1 MPDQLRCLG
10 CLLFLVVSFTFP
22 IATVSAQDTDEK
34 SERKNPSREIAL
46 SKSEFTKKLS
56 VLAKQFREAAD
67 DESKEEV
74 IRNRREFEVTIIDK
88 VIQLTRDRSESNRD
102 IRDLVWY
109 INRVKGDARNK
120 VYSEL
125 TSLHL
130 NSDRLSLLAQEL
142 GRDLSPTAQTE
153 GWLRELIE
161 KSSSEKVKGIAT
173 FALATYLQNVNDK
186 AQSDSENEYLSNR
199 TAEQLDTEI
208 ESLLTICQEKF
219 ADVSTDKSTLG
230 ELAKTRLL
238 TYQIKVGKLAPDI
251 QGKDLD
257 DVEFKLSDYRGKV
270 VVIDF
275 WGDW

>member
-1 MPDQLRCLG
+1 MPDQLRCLC
-10 CLLFLVVSFTFP
+10 CLLFLVVNFTFH
-22 IATVSAQDTDEK
+22 IATVSAQDTEEK
-34 SERKNPSREIAL
+34 SARKNPSKEIAL
-46 SKSEFTKKLS
+46 LKSEFTKKLS

-74 IRNRREFEVTIIDK
+74 IRNRREFEVAIIDK
-88 VIQLTRDRSESNRD
+88 VLHFTRDRRDANRD

-120 VYSEL
+120 VYGEL

-142 GRDLSPTAQTE
+142 GRDLSPTAHTE

-161 KSSSEKVKGIAT
+161 KSSNEKVKGIAT
-173 FALATYLQNVNDK
+173 FALATYLQNVRDRPQFNVEK
-186 AQSDSENEYLSNR
+186 EYLSNR
-199 TAEQLDTEI
+199 TAEQIDTEI
-208 ESLLTICQEKF
+208 ESLLTICLEKF
-219 ADVSTDKSTLG
+219 ADVSAEKSTLG
-230 ELAKTRLL
+230 ELANARLL
-238 TYQIKVGKLAPDI
+238 TSQIKVGKLAPDI

>member
-1 MPDQLRCLG
+1 MPDQLRSLG
-10 CLLFLVVSFTFP
+10 CLLFLVVGSTLF

-34 SERKNPSREIAL
+34 SERKNPSKEIAL
-46 SKSEFTKKLS
+46 LKSEFTKKLS
-56 VLAKQFREAAD
+56 VFAKQFREAAD
-67 DESKEEV
+67 GESKEEV
-74 IRNRREFEVTIIDK
+74 TRNRREFEVTIIDQ
-88 VIQLTRDRSESNRD
+88 VLQLTRDRSDANRD

-109 INRVKGDARNK
+109 INRVKGDARNR
-120 VYSEL
+120 VYGEL

-186 AQSDSENEYLSNR
+186 AQFNAENEYLSNR
-199 TAEQLDTEI
+199 TTEQLDTEI
-208 ESLLTICQEKF
+208 ESLLTICKEKF
-219 ADVSTDKSTLG
+219 PDVSSDKSTLG
-230 ELAKTRLL
+230 KLATTKLL
-238 TYQIKVGKLAPDI
+238 TFQVKVGKLAPEI
-251 QGKDLD
+251 EGKDLD
-257 DVEFKLSDYRGKV
+257 DVAFKLSDYRGKV

>member
-10 CLLFLVVSFTFP
+10 CLLFLVVSFTFN

-88 VIQLTRDRSESNRD
+88 VIQLTRDRSESSRD

-238 TYQIKVGKLAPDI
+238 TSQIKVGKLAPDI

>member
-1 MPDQLRCLG
+1 MPDQLRCLC

-22 IATVSAQDTDEK
+22 IATVSAQDADEK

-88 VIQLTRDRSESNRD
+88 VIQLTRDRSESSRD

-238 TYQIKVGKLAPDI
+238 TSQIKVGKLAPDI

>member
-10 CLLFLVVSFTFP
+10 CLLFLVVSFTFN

-46 SKSEFTKKLS
+46 LKSEFTKKLS

-88 VIQLTRDRSESNRD
+88 VIQLTRDRSESSRD

-238 TYQIKVGKLAPDI
+238 TSQIKVGKLAPDI

>member
-10 CLLFLVVSFTFP
+10 CLLFLVVSFTFH

-74 IRNRREFEVTIIDK
+74 IRNRREFEVTIIYK

-161 KSSSEKVKGIAT
+161 KSSREKVKGIAT